1 MWKPLLLSGTVLAS
15 LIAVHAEENPG
26 ILREI
31 DRVYAERQ
39 PEMTPRVRFVF
50 PLRDGL
56 VRADVLVSQKKAG
69 CCFVRNHLEQLYF
82 RDGKLETVKRPSAGG
97 SDFWSA
103 VLTAE
108 RVLRIESGDQG
119 RKLRFFDAATG
130 AEVAAPELSAS
141 CRNAMRNPG
150 GYLLPQPEVCP
161 PLPVF
166 PPNELDEFR
175 NLPPEREAAW
185 LRNRLERIPSSPE
198 ALALLNR
205 LAAIGEFHY
214 PLPAADRDRWK
225 ALLVNR
231 KLGVAPRRFLQS
243 QLFEANFL
251 PQPEFAAELLKDPV
265 LGEETANLYFTRN
278 RAGFETLMLAWGDD
292 PALRNAA
299 LLHSS
304 HMAGNQLYRKQ
315 MLAAF
320 PKPDPEQRL
329 LLVPVYAE
337 EYRGR
342 ESKELKEMLAATQFS
357 GGFRLLCQ
365 AAEWI
370 LRTDPTPYA
379 TEIGLLLRRERNN
392 PDLERSVLY
401 PLLLASLCRTGD
413 RDGIR
418 ASVVYL
424 KKLDDPV
431 RIANAKRIWGEKM
444 TGQVTLERIID
455 ELETRCK

>member
-1 MWKPLLLSGTVLAS
+1 MWKMLLLSGTVLVS
-15 LIAVHAEENPG
+15 LLAVHAEENLE
-26 ILREI
+26 IRREI
-31 DRVYAERQ
+31 GRVYAEQQ
-39 PEMTPRVRFVF
+39 PGVTPQVRFVF
-50 PLRDGL
+50 PPRDGL
-56 VRADVLVSQKKAG
+56 IRTDVLVSQNKEG
-69 CCFVRNHLEQLYF
+69 RYLTRNRLDQIYF
-82 RDGKLETVKRPSAGG
+82 RDGKIATVKHPGSRN

-103 VLTAE
+103 ALTSDC
-108 RVLRIESGDQG
+108 VLRIESRDQG
-119 RKLRFFDAATG
+119 RNLRFFDAATG
-130 AEVAAPELSAS
+130 AEVVAPKLSES

-185 LRNRLERIPSSPE
+185 LRNRLERFPSSPE

-205 LAAIGEFHY
+205 LAAIGEFQY

-225 ALLVNR
+225 ALLINQ
-231 KLGVAPRRFLQS
+231 KLGTAPRRFLQS

-251 PQPEFAAELLKDPV
+251 PQPEFATELLKDPV
-265 LGEETANLYFTRN
+265 LGEETANCYSARN

-292 PALRNAA
+292 PTLRNAA

-304 HMAGNQLYRKQ
+304 RMAGNPLYRKQ
-315 MLAAF
+315 MLGAF

-342 ESKELKEMLAATQFS
+342 ESKELKEMLAATPFS

-379 TEIGLLLRRERNN
+379 AEISLLLRRERNN

-424 KKLDDPV
+424 KKLDDPT
-431 RIANAKRIWGEKM
+431 RIANAKRIWGGKM

>member
-15 LIAVHAEENPG
+15 LLAVHAGENPE

-50 PLRDGL
+50 PPRDGL
-56 VRADVLVSQKKAG
+56 VRADVLLSRRSDG
-69 CCFVRNHLEQLYF
+69 RCLVRNRLEQLYF
-82 RDGKLETVKRPSAGG
+82 RDGKLEAVKRPAAGN

-103 VLTAE
+103 VIAAD

-130 AEVAAPELSAS
+130 AETAAPDLSES

-150 GYLLPQPEVCP
+150 GYLLPLPETCR

-166 PPNELDEFR
+166 PPNELEEFR

-185 LRNRLERIPSSPE
+185 LRNRLETLPPSPE
-198 ALALLNR
+198 ALALLER
-205 LAAIGEFHY
+205 LAAIGEFHC
-214 PLPAADRDRWK
+214 PLSATDLERWK
-225 ALLVNR
+225 SLLINQ
-231 KLGVAPRRFLQS
+231 KLGTAPRRFLQS

-251 PQPEFAAELLKDPV
+251 PQPEFAAELLKDPM
-265 LGEETANLYFTRN
+265 LAGETANRYFERN

-304 HMAGNQLYRKQ
+304 RMAGNPLYRKQ
-315 MLAAF
+315 MLTAF

-379 TEIGLLLRRERNN
+379 AEISLLLRRERNN

-401 PLLLASLCRTGD
+401 PLLLASLCRAGD
-413 RDGIR
+413 ADAIR
-418 ASVVYL
+418 TSIAYL
-424 KKLDDPV
+424 KKLDDPA
-431 RIANAKRIWGEKM
+431 RIANAKRIWGGKM
-444 TGQVTLERIID
+444 TGQITLERIID
-455 ELETRCK
+455 ELEK

>member
-1 MWKPLLLSGTVLAS
+1 MWKPLLLSGTVLVS
-15 LIAVHAEENPG
+15 LLAAHAKENPE
-26 ILREI
+26 IRREI

-39 PEMTPRVRFVF
+39 PQMTPRIRFVF

-69 CCFVRNHLEQLYF
+69 CCFVRNRLEQLYF
-82 RDGKLETVKRPSAGG
+82 RDGKLETVKRPAAGG

-150 GYLLPQPEVCP
+150 GYLLPLPETCR

-166 PPNELDEFR
+166 PPNELEEFR

-185 LRNRLERIPSSPE
+185 LRNRLETLPPSPE
-198 ALALLNR
+198 ALALLER
-205 LAAIGEFHY
+205 LAAIGEFLY
-214 PLPAADRDRWK
+214 PLPTADLERWK
-225 ALLVNR
+225 SLLMKE
-231 KLGVAPRRFLQS
+231 KLGVAPRRFLQT

-251 PQPEFAAELLKDPV
+251 PQPEFAAVLLKDPV
-265 LGEETANLYFTRN
+265 LGEVTAERYSERN
-278 RAGFETLMLAWGDD
+278 RTGFETLMLAWGDD

-299 LLHSS
+299 LAHSS
-304 HMAGNQLYRKQ
+304 RMAGNPLYRKQ
-315 MLAAF
+315 MLGAF

-342 ESKELKEMLAATQFS
+342 ESNELKEILATTQFS
-357 GGFRLLCQ
+357 GGFRQLLVV
-365 AAEWI
+365 AEWI
-370 LRTDPTPYA
+370 WRTDPAPYVA
-379 TEIGLLLRRERNN
+379 EIGQLLRRERNN
-392 PDLERSVLY
+392 RDLERSVLY
-401 PLLLASLCRTGD
+401 PLLLASLCRAGD
-413 RDGIR
+413 ADGIR
-418 ASVVYL
+418 ASIAYL
-424 KKLDDPV
+424 KKLNDPA
-431 RIANAKRIWGEKM
+431 RIANAKRIWGGKM

>member
-15 LIAVHAEENPG
+15 LLAVHAEENPE

-31 DRVYAERQ
+31 GRIYAEQQ
-39 PEMTPRVRFVF
+39 PEMTPRVRFIF
-50 PLRDGL
+50 PPRDGL

-69 CCFVRNHLEQLYF
+69 CCFVRNRLDQIYF
-82 RDGKLETVKRPSAGG
+82 RDGKIATIKHPGSRN

-103 VLTAE
+103 VLAAD

-130 AEVAAPELSAS
+130 PEVAAPELSAS

-150 GYLLPQPEVCP
+150 GYLLPQPETCR

-166 PPNELDEFR
+166 PPNELEEFR

-185 LRNRLERIPSSPE
+185 LRNRLEALPPSPE
-198 ALALLNR
+198 ALALLER
-205 LAAIGEFHY
+205 LAAIGEFLY
-214 PLPAADRDRWK
+214 PLPAADRERWK
-225 ALLVNR
+225 SLLLNE

-265 LGEETANLYFTRN
+265 LGEATAERYSERN
-278 RAGFETLMLAWGDD
+278 RAGFETLMLAWGND

-299 LLHSS
+299 LEHSS
-304 HMAGNQLYRKQ
+304 RMAGNPLYRRK
-315 MLAAF
+315 MLDAF

-342 ESKELKEMLAATQFS
+342 ESGELKEMLAAAHFS
-357 GGFRLLCQ
+357 GGFRQLLVV
-365 AAEWI
+365 AEWI
-370 LRTDPTPYA
+370 WRTDPAPYA
-379 TEIGLLLRRERNN
+379 AEIGQLLRRERNN
-392 PDLERSVLY
+392 RDLERSVVY
-401 PLLLASLCRTGD
+401 PLLLASLCRAGD
-413 RDGIR
+413 ADGIR
-418 ASVVYL
+418 ASIVYL
-424 KKLDDPV
+424 KKLDDPA
-431 RIANAKRIWGEKM
+431 RIANAKRIWGGKM

-455 ELETRCK
+455 ELDK

>member
-1 MWKPLLLSGTVLAS
+1 MWKPLLLSGAVLTS
-15 LIAVHAEENPG
+15 LFAVHAEENQE
-26 ILREI
+26 IRREI
-31 DRVYAERQ
+31 GRIYADQQ
-39 PEMTPRVRFVF
+39 PGVTPQVRFVF
-50 PLRDGL
+50 PPRDGL
-56 VRADVLVSQKKAG
+56 VRADVLVSQNKEG
-69 CCFVRNHLEQLYF
+69 RYPVRNRLDQIYF
-82 RDGKLETVKRPSAGG
+82 RDGKLETVKRPAAGG

-103 VLTAE
+103 VLTAN
-108 RVLRIESGDQG
+108 RVLRIESRDQG
-119 RKLRFFDAATG
+119 RNLRFFDAATG
-130 AEVAAPELSAS
+130 AEVAAPKLSES
-141 CRNAMRNPG
+141 CRNAMRNSG

-175 NLPPEREAAW
+175 TLPPEQEAAW

-198 ALALLNR
+198 ALALLSR

-225 ALLVNR
+225 ALLINR

-265 LGEETANLYFTRN
+265 LGEETANCYSARN
-278 RAGFETLMLAWGDD
+278 RAGFEALMLAWGSD
-292 PALRNAA
+292 PALRSAA
-299 LLHSS
+299 LMHSS
-304 HMAGNQLYRKQ
+304 RMAGNAVYRKQ
-315 MLAAF
+315 MLDAF
-320 PKPDPEQRL
+320 PKPDPEQLL

-342 ESKELKEMLAATQFS
+342 ESKELKEILATTQFA

-365 AAEWI
+365 VAEWI

-392 PDLERSVLY
+392 PDLKRSVLY
-401 PLLLASLCRTGD
+401 PLLLASLCRAGD
-413 RDGIR
+413 REGMQ
-418 ASVVYL
+418 ASITYL
-424 KKLDDPV
+424 KKLNDPAQ
-431 RIANAKRIWGEKM
+431 IANAKRIWGGKM
-444 TGQVTLERIID
+444 TGQVTLERIIH
-455 ELETRCK
+455 ELETRRK